1 MRTDDYILPPTSL
14 SLKEC
19 DRSVTVDW
27 SNREE
32 CFENCTYTFEV
43 TWKQEGDVTWK
54 SDSTNKTSYII
65 KGLTPGSSY
74 EAGVKS
80 LCRIRELESSTVL
93 LRFQTKQNYT
103 LYVLC
108 M

>member
-14 SLKEC
+14 SLQEC

-43 TWKQEGDVTWK
+43 TWKQEGSEAWK
-54 SDSTNKTSYII
+54 SDTTNKTSYII
-65 KGLTPGSSY
+65 KGLTQGSSY
-74 EAGVKS
+74 DAGVKS
-80 LCRIRELESSTVL
+80 LCSSRGLESSTVL
-93 LRFQTKQNYT
+93 LRFQTKGNFKN
-103 LYVLC
+103 
-108 M
+108 